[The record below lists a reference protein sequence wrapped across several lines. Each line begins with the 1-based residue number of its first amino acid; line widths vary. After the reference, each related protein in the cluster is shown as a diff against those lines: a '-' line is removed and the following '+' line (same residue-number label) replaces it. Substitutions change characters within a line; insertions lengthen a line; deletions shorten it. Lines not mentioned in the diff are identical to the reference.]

1 MLDTSCDLEKE
12 RQQMY
17 EALANFRSAGRRAAD
32 SRADLD
38 LVWEQEGEER
48 GDGMDLR
55 KPKISVL
62 N

>member
-1 MLDTSCDLEKE
+1 M
-12 RQQMY
+12 
-17 EALANFRSAGRRAAD
+17 
-32 SRADLD
+32 D

-62 N
+62 ELDNELSDTQERQKVQEFSIDKFMKYDVSITEQ